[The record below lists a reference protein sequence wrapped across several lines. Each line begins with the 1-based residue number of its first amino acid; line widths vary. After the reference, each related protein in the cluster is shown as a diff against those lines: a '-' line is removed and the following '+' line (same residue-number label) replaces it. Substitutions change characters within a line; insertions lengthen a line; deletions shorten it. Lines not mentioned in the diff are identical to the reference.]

1 MNGMVQNVL
10 YVKTASTKECVHS
23 MLSSVQGKGA
33 IDMLVLQEE

>member
-1 MNGMVQNVL
+1 MDMVHNVF

-23 MLSSVQGKGA
+23 MLSFGQGKGA